1 MAGLDTLLAIASKR
15 EVRSY
20 EDRAIGDDLVARILE
35 AGRVTG
41 SSMNSQ
47 PWRFVV
53 LARPEVRTAVAE
65 TVYAPDHL
73 TGAATAIAI
82 LVSGGRTAD
91 FDAGRAAQGMMLAAS
106 NDGVGSCPNGVADR
120 ERFAALVGLT
130 EDERPS
136 GHRPQLRLPGAAAAG
151 RDRSPEEWMARA
163 RRKPAGEVVTRLETT
178 PLP

>member
-1 MAGLDTLLAIASKR
+1 
-15 EVRSY
+15 
-20 EDRAIGDDLVARILE
+20 
-35 AGRVTG
+35 
-41 SSMNSQ
+41 MNSQ

-53 LARPEVRTAVAE
+53 LASPEVRTAVAE

-130 EDERPS
+130 EDERPAIVLSFGYPARPRRAEDARRRS
-136 GHRPQLRLPGAAAAG
+136 GWRAPGASRRTRWSRVSRRRPCRNLTHGNIAASCAL
-151 RDRSPEEWMARA
+151 DRCLCRLSPRSLHRSM
-163 RRKPAGEVVTRLETT
+163 TH
-178 PLP
+178 

>member
-1 MAGLDTLLAIASKR
+1 
-15 EVRSY
+15 
-20 EDRAIGDDLVARILE
+20 
-35 AGRVTG
+35 
-41 SSMNSQ
+41 
-47 PWRFVV
+47 V
-53 LARPEVRTAVAE
+53 LASPEVRTAVAE